1 MIISF
6 IYVCST
12 LVMFVKMTL
21 SVMIRYIWFLICVSN
36 NFLLI
41 SCFQIREK
49 FIEKYGPL
57 NKDDEIFIKE
67 QVASFDEAEDLK
79 SEIDSNNFLGTTST
93 FGSYERRKNGGVDNS
108 NQASTDEK
116 NVEDS

>member
-1 MIISF
+1 M
-6 IYVCST
+6 
-12 LVMFVKMTL
+12 
-21 SVMIRYIWFLICVSN
+21 
-36 NFLLI
+36 
-41 SCFQIREK
+41 
-49 FIEKYGPL
+49 

-93 FGSYERRKNGGVDNS
+93 FGSYERRKNGGDNS
-108 NQASTDEK
+108 NQGSKDEN